1 MAKMEVKMKRR
12 QYGRDGTERKMRRV
26 QVEVRKI
33 ESWKKYGEDWKVE
46 YGKGDF
52 SKGKDEKKNKR
63 EVRETEEGR
72 EKSKKKNLKEQRTRQ
87 GTRGLKLV
95 KGEKKKAREYR
106 KEREEM
112 SEQSRYIRLEERG
125 EKRAD
130 CREKRGGT

>member
-1 MAKMEVKMKRR
+1 MAKMEVKMKRK

-52 SKGKDEKKNKR
+52 SKGKDEKKNNR
-63 EVRETEEGR
+63 EERETEEGR
-72 EKSKKKNLKEQRTRQ
+72 EKSKTKNLKEQRTRQ

-95 KGEKKKAREYR
+95 KGEKKKSERIQEGEGRDVRAEQTYSVRGEG
-106 KEREEM
+106 REE
-112 SEQSRYIRLEERG
+112 S
-125 EKRAD
+125 
-130 CREKRGGT
+130 

>member
-1 MAKMEVKMKRR
+1 MNGEDGSEDERR

-72 EKSKKKNLKEQRTRQ
+72 EKSKKKKPERTENTAGDERLEISE
-87 GTRGLKLV
+87 RR
-95 KGEKKKAREYR
+95 KKKSERIQEGEGRDVRAEQIYSVRGEG
-106 KEREEM
+106 REE
-112 SEQSRYIRLEERG
+112 S
-125 EKRAD
+125 
-130 CREKRGGT
+130 

>member
-52 SKGKDEKKNKR
+52 SKGKDEKK
-63 EVRETEEGR
+63 TR
-72 EKSKKKNLKEQRTRQ
+72 EKKEKLKRDERRVLNKKLERTENTAGDERLEISE
-87 GTRGLKLV
+87 RR
-95 KGEKKKAREYR
+95 KKSREYR

-112 SEQSRYIRLEERG
+112 
-125 EKRAD
+125 
-130 CREKRGGT
+130 